1 MAKTMNRMK
10 LPVRIS
16 DDATNSTEISVD
28 RNRPPQLQTKHEEPT
43 KSESA

>member
-1 MAKTMNRMK
+1 MNRTK

-28 RNRPPQLQTKHEEPT
+28 RNRPPQLRSRNQ
-43 KSESA
+43 SM